1 MTWRF
6 HRYPDILGQETCFG
20 YSNFYPLVVSDS
32 KTMASCAVTLAFV
45 HTEEWPHAAAT
56 GTPWTEIFSV
66 HYNLLVPLIE
76 KPTGKFLSAGEWTR
90 GDRSRAQLFINA
102 VHFYLKSTMTFL
114 NNHIFLF
121 TSATRKLKAKFAT
134 QI

>member
-1 MTWRF
+1 MSWRF

-20 YSNFYPLVVSDS
+20 YSNFYPLVISDS
-32 KTMASCAVTLAFV
+32 KTMASCTL
-45 HTEEWPHAAAT
+45 WPLFTLRSGHMQQ
-56 GTPWTEIFSV
+56 PQE
-66 HYNLLVPLIE
+66 LLGQRSSPSITTFWCLLLRNQQE
-76 KPTGKFLSAGEWTR
+76 KFLPAAEWTR